1 MDAPSV
7 LVDALNQLDTFPAL
21 LMRRGRPVLESGRHE
36 ELAVERKMGT
46 RGVFQVAAFHDDYS
60 HVALFWARPTACPP
74 RSFSRIS
81 FPKDLL
87 STAVRRA
94 IGRPHCLREKLSDD
108 LELTAIYAFSGAL
121 VPVAEMDGGLRE
133 GLRTASANR

>member
-1 MDAPSV
+1 
-7 LVDALNQLDTFPAL
+7 
-21 LMRRGRPVLESGRHE
+21 
-36 ELAVERKMGT
+36 
-46 RGVFQVAAFHDDYS
+46 
-60 HVALFWARPTACPP
+60 
-74 RSFSRIS
+74 
-81 FPKDLL
+81 LL

-94 IGRPHCLREKLSDD
+94 IGAAALPCGKTRDD